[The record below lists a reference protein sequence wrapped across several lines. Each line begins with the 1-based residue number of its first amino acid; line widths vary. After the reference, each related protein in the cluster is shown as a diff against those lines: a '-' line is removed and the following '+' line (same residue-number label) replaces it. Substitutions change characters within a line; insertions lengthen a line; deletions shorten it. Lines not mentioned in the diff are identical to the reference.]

1 MRDQKVRYQAI
12 ESLEVLT
19 VGLQSVPVELDGALL
34 VFQALMG
41 LGQQEASLAQQEVE
55 TVLLIVLL
63 QSRILLFLVR
73 SQDGML
79 LVA

>member
-1 MRDQKVRYQAI
+1 
-12 ESLEVLT
+12 
-19 VGLQSVPVELDGALL
+19 
-34 VFQALMG
+34 MG
-41 LGQQEASLAQQEVE
+41 LGQQEAPLAQQEVE
-55 TVLLIVLL
+55 TVLFIVLL

>member
-1 MRDQKVRYQAI
+1 MRYQAI

-55 TVLLIVLL
+55 TVLFIVLL
-63 QSRILLFLVR
+63 QCRILLFLVR